1 MHGADVEVELAGSIG
16 HNALEFLEHNFFERL
31 AEGHFVQ
38 CDEQLPL
45 RTLRKRLS
53 TCSSRDLVARKPSAL
68 CLVSRSSRPWI
79 SVSFKL

>member
-45 RTLRKRLS
+45 RTLRERL
-53 TCSSRDLVARKPSAL
+53 DLFVAGFGCEKTQRL
-68 CLVSRSSRPWI
+68 MLGEQVE
-79 SVSFKL
+79 